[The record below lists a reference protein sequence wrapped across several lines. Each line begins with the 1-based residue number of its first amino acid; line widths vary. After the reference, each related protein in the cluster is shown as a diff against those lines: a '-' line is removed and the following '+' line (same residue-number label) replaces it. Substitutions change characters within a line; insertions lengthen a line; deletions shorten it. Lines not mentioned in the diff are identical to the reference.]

1 MSWLVA
7 SVSVTVYT
15 RFWPSTT
22 ASSPGPGLPGSTVS
36 TPGLSLSMIW
46 PVPVTLPMVSGTVSF
61 GPGSYTAS
69 STVGMLTSNW
79 LTPAGTVIVPSAFST
94 TPLVKLTPAA
104 S

>member
-1 MSWLVA
+1 MVA

-46 PVPVTLPMVSGTVSF
+46 PVPVTLSMVSGTVSF
-61 GPGSYTAS
+61 GPGSYTVS
-69 STVGMLTSNW
+69 SVVCTVTVNSS
-79 LTPAGTVIVPSAFST
+79 TPAGTVIVPFEFST
-94 TPLVKLTPAA
+94 TPFENVTSFA